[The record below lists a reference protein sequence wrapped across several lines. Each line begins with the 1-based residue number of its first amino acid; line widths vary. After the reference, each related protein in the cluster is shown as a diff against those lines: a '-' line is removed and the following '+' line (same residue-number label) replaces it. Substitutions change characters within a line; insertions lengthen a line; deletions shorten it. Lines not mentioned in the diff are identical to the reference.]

1 MFCNTC
7 KMTARTKL
15 IALTIVIAS
24 LTFAIAATI
33 ASMAA
38 KTIPNQSAYAQSVQ
52 TTPPSSSA
60 PTFTPPGA
68 STPTY
73 TSPSDNTTSTN
84 STSSNATK

>member
-15 IALTIVIAS
+15 VVLTIVIVS
-24 LTFAIAATI
+24 LTFAIAA

-38 KTIPNQSAYAQSVQ
+38 KTFPTQSAYAQSVE
-52 TTPPSSSA
+52 TTPPSTSA

-73 TSPSDNTTSTN
+73 TSPSDNTTATN
-84 STSSNATK
+84 STSGNATK

>member
-7 KMTARTKL
+7 KMIARTKL
-15 IALTIVIAS
+15 IVLTIVIAS
-24 LTFAIAATI
+24 LTFAIAATA

-38 KTIPNQSAYAQSVQ
+38 KTFPTQSAYAQSVQ
-52 TTPPSSSA
+52 TTPPSTST

-84 STSSNATK
+84 STSGNSTK